1 MTTHEEMIR
10 QAHDTLFAALPEKMS
25 DQDKALIEDAFQL
38 AKEAH
43 APQTRD
49 SGLPY
54 ILHPLAVALVVVK
67 EMRKKEAAIVAAALL
82 HDVVEDTPHT
92 IEEIRERFGDDVAFL
107 VAAVT
112 KPNKNQVDNFQH
124 ILGSVQ
130 GDVRVLLLKLS
141 DRLHN
146 MRTLYGLRPQKQW
159 KIASETQFFFAPLA
173 GRLGLYQVKS
183 ELENLAFQFLDPQEY
198 ARIDALLEEDR
209 KRTEQ
214 AVNSF
219 KDECL
224 CTVGARMGG
233 GIGWDVRYRKPYSVW
248 REMQERRCDFYH
260 VPFKHYIRV
269 HFDRAEVDD
278 ELNYSST
285 WGLTDEDVIFRVYSI
300 LTEKYREQ
308 TGGFS
313 NYLNQPKANGYRAV
327 FVRLVNPYGG
337 IEEIHI
343 ASDEMRLQA
352 NYGCILDSKEQW
364 FKRLTDLFQELAADP
379 ESLMQ
384 GIRYSLYNE
393 DIVAFTP
400 DSDPITLPKGATA
413 LDFAYGV
420 HTTLGDHARYARING
435 RLASLRTELKRG
447 DCVEI
452 GTDENAHPQEDWLE
466 AVTSF
471 KAKKHIRSYLN
482 KLPKPKHT
490 LCPHCHPMPG
500 SEIIGF
506 KGADGHVTIHSR
518 NCQVAIRT
526 ASEKGSTIVAVDDF
540 VADPSVLYPV
550 KVEIIGID
558 RYHLLQD
565 ILDCIVERHK
575 LSMSGLTTHTQDDIV
590 TCSVEFSVHSSD
602 ELKQALNAICTIK
615 GVEEVTIK

>member
-1 MTTHEEMIR
+1 M
-10 QAHDTLFAALPEKMS
+10 
-25 DQDKALIEDAFQL
+25 
-38 AKEAH
+38 
-43 APQTRD
+43 
-49 SGLPY
+49 
-54 ILHPLAVALVVVK
+54 
-67 EMRKKEAAIVAAALL
+67 
-82 HDVVEDTPHT
+82 
-92 IEEIRERFGDDVAFL
+92 
-107 VAAVT
+107 
-112 KPNKNQVDNFQH
+112 
-124 ILGSVQ
+124 
-130 GDVRVLLLKLS
+130 
-141 DRLHN
+141 
-146 MRTLYGLRPQKQW
+146 
-159 KIASETQFFFAPLA
+159 
-173 GRLGLYQVKS
+173 
-183 ELENLAFQFLDPQEY
+183 
-198 ARIDALLEEDR
+198 
-209 KRTEQ
+209 
-214 AVNSF
+214 
-219 KDECL
+219 
-224 CTVGARMGG
+224 
-233 GIGWDVRYRKPYSVW
+233 
-248 REMQERRCDFYH
+248 
-260 VPFKHYIRV
+260 
-269 HFDRAEVDD
+269 
-278 ELNYSST
+278 
-285 WGLTDEDVIFRVYSI
+285 
-300 LTEKYREQ
+300 
-308 TGGFS
+308 
-313 NYLNQPKANGYRAV
+313 
-327 FVRLVNPYGG
+327 
-337 IEEIHI
+337 
-343 ASDEMRLQA
+343 
-352 NYGCILDSKEQW
+352 
-364 FKRLTDLFQELAADP
+364 
-379 ESLMQ
+379 
-384 GIRYSLYNE
+384 
-393 DIVAFTP
+393 
-400 DSDPITLPKGATA
+400 PKGATA

-518 NCQVAIRT
+518 NCQEAIRT